1 MALFVL
7 LYLALNALTEHS
19 LTPAVENVISRFST
33 TLLKIEISP
42 TLAGVTFLAF
52 ANGAPDVLT
61 AILAGASTSAST
73 ALIPF
78 GSIFGGALFSAAFIL
93 SAVIF
98 QSP

>member
-1 MALFVL
+1 
-7 LYLALNALTEHS
+7 LALNALTEHS
-19 LTPAVENVISRFST
+19 LTPAVENVILRFST
-33 TLLKIEISP
+33 NVSNLEISP

-73 ALIPF
+73 ELIPF
-78 GSIFGGALFSAAFIL
+78 GSIFGAALFSLAFIL

-98 QSP
+98 